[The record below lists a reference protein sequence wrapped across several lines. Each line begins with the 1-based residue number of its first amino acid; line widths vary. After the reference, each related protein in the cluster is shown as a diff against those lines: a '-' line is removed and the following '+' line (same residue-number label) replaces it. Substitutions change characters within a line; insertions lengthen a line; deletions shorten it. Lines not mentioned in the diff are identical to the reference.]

1 MSFRCPSLRAARASK
16 ASCLGKGCPFWEPGY
31 WETEPIKGLCREAE
45 WAVAMGQTEQRTVR
59 QVYMGKD
66 VGKEGGAG
74 RRGSQSDQ
82 VWGRGLML

>member
-1 MSFRCPSLRAARASK
+1 M
-16 ASCLGKGCPFWEPGY
+16 
-31 WETEPIKGLCREAE
+31 
-45 WAVAMGQTEQRTVR
+45 AMGQTEQRTVR